1 MNSEQIRDAEYCID
15 QYFDRHLSEKLGFYL
30 SCRNA
35 AYVGDKSSDFTVRNA
50 FVPSGEYASA
60 VTLNYP
66 ALDIEKLQVEM
77 VQDKTLHHDMQV
89 LADTWRE
96 AVVAKVGQQRYKE
109 LSSHLGADLATSYVL
124 HRLEM
129 RMVDYEVEHNP
140 VQGSLE
146 YILDKGRR
154 SSLLS
159 YLSAD
164 NSALQQYIDKKTIE
178 KYDPNLLERGA
189 GRALGTLI
197 DTTITAP
204 TMGVSS
210 WAGLTKFV
218 VADIGLSL
226 ANKVREG
233 KEQEQ
238 LNLGQY
244 ISAAV
249 FDGDINTLGQLRQQS
264 HLSNPYSSDTI
275 QSADSQL
282 GHKIVRRDSGR
293 SLFAANPKIGMD
305 VPKLPDYSALTSQS
319 LEMSYAIHQHFAD
332 QRSADNQ
339 TQQQQSPQN
348 ATSPVIDAQPTQ
360 QSVSGW
366 TGLMDGMGLSD
377 FGTVGKN
384 LGYVLAMLPDMLI
397 GMFTGKSRNLKFGDN
412 MMPIAAIIAGMFVKN
427 PMLKMLLVGLGGA
440 NLLNKAGH
448 EALENKEGMKPQPVR
463 QYRQYPDEVLDL
475 RIVNPVMK
483 GNTLV
488 ATIDNTPSVITISD
502 DAVDAYYKGALPL
515 NTLANAVLRKYDAQQ
530 QAVQEN
536 YDRQLAQ
543 TTTEERAIAIK

>member
-1 MNSEQIRDAEYCID
+1 M
-15 QYFDRHLSEKLGFYL
+15 
-30 SCRNA
+30 
-35 AYVGDKSSDFTVRNA
+35 
-50 FVPSGEYASA
+50 
-60 VTLNYP
+60 
-66 ALDIEKLQVEM
+66 DI
-77 VQDKTLHHDMQV
+77 
-89 LADTWRE
+89 
-96 AVVAKVGQQRYKE
+96 
-109 LSSHLGADLATSYVL
+109 
-124 HRLEM
+124 
-129 RMVDYEVEHNP
+129 
-140 VQGSLE
+140 
-146 YILDKGRR
+146 
-154 SSLLS
+154 
-159 YLSAD
+159 
-164 NSALQQYIDKKTIE
+164 
-178 KYDPNLLERGA
+178 
-189 GRALGTLI
+189 
-197 DTTITAP
+197 
-204 TMGVSS
+204 
-210 WAGLTKFV
+210 
-218 VADIGLSL
+218 
-226 ANKVREG
+226 
-233 KEQEQ
+233 
-238 LNLGQY
+238 
-244 ISAAV
+244 
-249 FDGDINTLGQLRQQS
+249 
-264 HLSNPYSSDTI
+264 
-275 QSADSQL
+275 
-282 GHKIVRRDSGR
+282 
-293 SLFAANPKIGMD
+293 
-305 VPKLPDYSALTSQS
+305 PKLPDYSALTSQS